1 MGLLVRLVK
10 WSMFFVHPNL
20 KLIVTFEST
29 SSATYHILVMDDEP
43 SVRGLLDKFLDTY
56 GYKVSFASEGMEAYE
71 MYKNAMESDQPV
83 DAVIMDLLV
92 NNGLGGLDS
101 FRLIRQAHP
110 EVVGIVSSA
119 YSDDNTMTEYEK
131 HGFKAVL
138 AKPYQLIDLK
148 RILEELC
155 EPEPQA

>member
-1 MGLLVRLVK
+1 
-10 WSMFFVHPNL
+10 
-20 KLIVTFEST
+20 
-29 SSATYHILVMDDEP
+29 MDDEP
-43 SVRGLLDKFLDTY
+43 SVRGLLNKFLDTC
-56 GYKVSFASEGMEAYE
+56 GYKVTLASEGMEAYE
-71 MYKNAMESDQPV
+71 LYKSSMESDQPV

-92 NNGLGGLDS
+92 NYGLGGLDS

-119 YSDDNTMTEYEK
+119 YSDDNTMAEYEK

-138 AKPYQLIDLK
+138 AKPYQLLDLK

-155 EPEPQA
+155 EPEVQS